1 MHYARRKHEQPG
13 RAVPTMGIR
22 SGDTVIVISG
32 KDRGK
37 KGRVIRAYPRK
48 GAVLVQ
54 SINFIK
60 RHTRPS
66 QRNQRGGVVEHEAPL
81 PVANVMLV
89 CSRCN
94 KPTRIE
100 HTRLED
106 GSKTRRCKKC
116 REVIENHSV
125 AFHSAR
131 SRILTRSPIVRQVR
145 GELLAKS
152 ASAHKKRAPKRKHLD
167 VCNVSPKT

>member
-13 RAVPTMGIR
+13 RAVPKMGIR

-37 KGRVIRAYPRK
+37 KGRVIRAYPRR

-81 PVANVMLV
+81 SVANVMLV

-100 HTRLED
+100 HARLED

-116 REVIENHSV
+116 REVIG
-125 AFHSAR
+125 R
-131 SRILTRSPIVRQVR
+131 
-145 GELLAKS
+145 
-152 ASAHKKRAPKRKHLD
+152 
-167 VCNVSPKT
+167 